1 MGVTRWT
8 ILTSPALFSDRGLR
22 LRLLPRTLLTDRVT
36 LLRRFIRTI
45 KREADRPA
53 QLAVV
58 LPTAMD
64 PWTSPMD
71 NGQPAQPPRR
81 YIPIPFPMAVR
92 RLRHNGR
99 TSRLLR
105 CRTRSPSRNNRA
117 AISTA
122 WPLRRTIIPPLLRPT
137 LRPRIRLFP
146 G

>member
-64 PWTSPMD
+64 P
-71 NGQPAQPPRR
+71 
-81 YIPIPFPMAVR
+81 
-92 RLRHNGR
+92 
-99 TSRLLR
+99 
-105 CRTRSPSRNNRA
+105 
-117 AISTA
+117 
-122 WPLRRTIIPPLLRPT
+122 
-137 LRPRIRLFP
+137 
-146 G
+146 